1 MDNFNLNDI
10 LLLINILIIRH
21 NLYCS
26 LKIQKNKPII
36 YIKNK
41 SLPFLIKN
49 IHPFIPLYDS
59 NLFPSKEAVHD
70 KNKINLFRCV
80 RCVRQPESSFI
91 STNNKF
97 VQRRTIHS
105 KASNL
110 VTPIKY
116 YVNADICKKDIVKDN
131 KNKIGIYR

>member
-26 LKIQKNKPII
+26 LRIQKNKPII

-59 NLFPSKEAVHD
+59 NLFTSKEAVPD
-70 KNKINLFRCV
+70 KNKINLL
-80 RCVRQPESSFI
+80 SSFI

-97 VQRRTIHS
+97 VQCRTIHS
-105 KASNL
+105 KASNP

-116 YVNADICKKDIVKDN
+116 YVNADIF
-131 KNKIGIYR
+131 KN

>member
-26 LKIQKNKPII
+26 LRIQKNKPII

-70 KNKINLFRCV
+70 KNKINLL
-80 RCVRQPESSFI
+80 SSFI

-105 KASNL
+105 KASNP